1 MTTGLYSFIDDVG
14 EKHLVRYAASADR
27 GFEVFNSV
35 PDASRYVQY
44 SAPLY
49 KTSPKARGRIAYERG
64 PGRQYKWISAGPDQR
79 RSESAW
85 MNFFS
90 IRCVHLWEYFML
102 M

>member
-1 MTTGLYSFIDDVG
+1 MSESHTYFVFQCTGLYSFIDDVG

-64 PGRQYKWISAGPDQR
+64 PGRQYKFISAGPDQR
-79 RSESAW
+79 RSESA
-85 MNFFS
+85 
-90 IRCVHLWEYFML
+90 
-102 M
+102 